1 MRVFIGPKGFA
12 SSEGSPTRKGSFRLK
27 KKPHRDQY
35 EGRVNLQK
43 KLGRKL
49 RPSEDTHHQNRN
61 KADNTPSN
69 LNAVQ
74 HARHPK
80 VTFGGKTR

>member
-12 SSEGSPTRKGSFRLK
+12 TSEGSPTRKGSFRLK
-27 KKPHRDQY
+27 KKPHRDEY
-35 EGRVNLQK
+35 EHRVKLEQ

-61 KADNTPSN
+61 KADNSRSN
-69 LNAVQ
+69 LRAVQ
-74 HARHPK
+74 HSRHPK
-80 VTFGGKTR
+80 VTFKGKTR